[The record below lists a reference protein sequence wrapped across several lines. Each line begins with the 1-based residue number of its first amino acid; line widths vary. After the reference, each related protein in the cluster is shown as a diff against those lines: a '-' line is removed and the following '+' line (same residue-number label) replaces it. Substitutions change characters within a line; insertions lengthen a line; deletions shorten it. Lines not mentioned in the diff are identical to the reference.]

1 MLDLHLSLM
10 IVVLFIFFIL
20 LVQLNNRLYRP
31 LLTFMDRR
39 KDTIARDM
47 KEASSLGSDAEEL
60 LNEAKA
66 NIEEAKSKSAKLRME
81 AIEEAKSK
89 NLVALEAKQDELNK
103 DYEEFLAKLEEEKE
117 TLKSSILSQL
127 PLIKTSLKAKFSQI

>member
-103 DYEEFLAKLEEEKE
+103 DYEKFLAKLEEEKE